1 LDWPLHQFDVKNAFL
16 HGDLEKEGCMKIP
29 LGLENSSSVGKVCK
43 LKKTLYGLKQSPSA
57 WLEQFSLARH
67 RFGYKL
73 SSAYHILFIKDS
85 NQRNVIALIVYVD
98 DIFVTRNDDGEIQ
111 NLKHFVANE
120 SKIKNLCSLKYFHSI
135 EVARSKHGIFI
146 SQQKHILDLLKETR
160 LLECKATNNSVE
172 VNVKLGEISKSSLAD
187 KGKIS
192 TIGLPIALFIS
203 YSSRHCICC

>member
-1 LDWPLHQFDVKNAFL
+1 LTFQTKKKIANLDWPLHQFDVKNAFL

-146 SQQKHILDLLKETR
+146 SQQKHILVFFDKSE
-160 LLECKATNNSVE
+160 ECIKKKRRGAQPLVHRGYT
-172 VNVKLGEISKSSLAD
+172 KGLRGEKREEI
-187 KGKIS
+187 
-192 TIGLPIALFIS
+192 
-203 YSSRHCICC
+203 